1 MERDFLGL
9 SSKEPL
15 AVVKEEIN
23 DGCKDP
29 GMLLFYTVH
38 ILFGISSI
46 CHELCVSI

>member
-23 DGCKDP
+23 NDACQDSGI
-29 GMLLFYTVH
+29 LLFFLYD
-38 ILFGISSI
+38 
-46 CHELCVSI
+46 